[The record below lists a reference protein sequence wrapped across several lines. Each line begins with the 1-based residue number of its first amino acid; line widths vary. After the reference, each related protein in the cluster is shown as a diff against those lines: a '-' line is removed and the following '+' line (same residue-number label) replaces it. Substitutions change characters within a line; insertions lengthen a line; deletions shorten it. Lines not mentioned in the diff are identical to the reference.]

1 MILSTIVTIL
11 SERIGVDS
19 AKIDV
24 SELTDEVTG
33 FVVAG
38 GYYLNQSYN
47 EAMAACQVKY
57 SYDTCFHSLNR

>member
-1 MILSTIVTIL
+1 MAKLWIVL
-11 SERIGVDS
+11 
-19 AKIDV
+19 A
-24 SELTDEVTG
+24 L